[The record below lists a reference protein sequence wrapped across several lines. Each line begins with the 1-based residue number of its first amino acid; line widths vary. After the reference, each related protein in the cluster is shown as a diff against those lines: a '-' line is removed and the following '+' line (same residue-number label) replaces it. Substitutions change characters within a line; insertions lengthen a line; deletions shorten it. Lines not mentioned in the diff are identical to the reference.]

1 MGALPDA
8 PPDSGKNPQPLADE
22 LLFGKLSD
30 GGFVRIDW
38 DAAKEEAVLKFKK
51 NKAKPEAAAVDG

>member
-1 MGALPDA
+1 MGAPDA
-8 PPDSGKNPQPLADE
+8 PPDSGKIRKPLADE

-51 NKAKPEAAAVDG
+51 SKVKIKTASA